1 MTSKSKNSLSAM
13 AIIAIIALIGL
24 NGYQWFSNSQLKTQN
39 IRQETELVELEKVQA
54 ELEQDYTAALEGLED
69 MRSDNNELNSLI
81 ESQKVELKSQK
92 DKINNL
98 IWTKRELTKA
108 KDEIA
113 NMNSQAAQYVAELA
127 KLRDENTNLMASN
140 TQLKQQNSSL
150 NTQYLNEQTAKKEIE
165 AARAVLAVEKERLA
179 KKNEVLDTKV
189 DMANAIKINFM
200 KVQGYQLK
208 DNGKK
213 KKKSRAKNINLIEV
227 CFTTETNLVTPSGPK
242 EFQIRLI
249 DPVGE
254 TVAREDMGSGVL
266 TNKLDNTQVRYTS
279 TGIIEY
285 NNEDTEGCILWKV
298 NDRLPKGMYDVEIY
312 NNGFKVGKGNY
323 KMK

>member
-1 MTSKSKNSLSAM
+1 MTSKSKNNLSAM

-98 IWTKRELTKA
+98 IWTKRELNKA
-108 KDEIA
+108 KEEIA

-127 KLRDENTNLMASN
+127 QLRDENATLMASN
-140 TQLKQQNSSL
+140 SQLMQQNSSL
-150 NTQYLNEQTAKKEIE
+150 NTQYLNEQTAKNEIE
-165 AARAVLAVEKERLA
+165 AERVVLAAEKERLA
-179 KKNEVLDTKV
+179 KTNEALDTKV

-208 DNGKK
+208 DNGKR

-227 CFTTETNLVTPSGPK
+227 CFTTETNMVTPSGPK

-249 DPVGE
+249 DPLGE

-279 TGIIEY
+279 TGVIEY
-285 NNEDTEGCILWKV
+285 NNEDTEGCIQWRI

-312 NNGFKVGKGNY
+312 NNGFKVGNGNY

>member
-1 MTSKSKNSLSAM
+1 MTSKSKNNLSAM

-24 NGYQWFSNSQLKTQN
+24 NGYQWFSNSQLESQN

-98 IWTKRELTKA
+98 IWTKRELNKA

-127 KLRDENTNLMASN
+127 QLRDENTNLMASN

-165 AARAVLAVEKERLA
+165 AARVVLAAEKERLA
-179 KKNEVLDTKV
+179 KTNEILDTKV

-213 KKKSRAKNINLIEV
+213 KKKSRAKNINLVEI

-249 DPVGE
+249 DPLGE

-279 TGIIEY
+279 TGVIEY
-285 NNEDTEGCILWKV
+285 NNEDTEGCIQWKV

-312 NNGFKVGKGNY
+312 NNGFKVGNGNY

>member
-1 MTSKSKNSLSAM
+1 MTLKSKNNLSAM

-24 NGYQWFSNSQLKTQN
+24 NGYQWFSNSQLETQN

-69 MRSDNNELNSLI
+69 MRSDNTELNSLI

-98 IWTKRELTKA
+98 IWTKRELNKA

-127 KLRDENTNLMASN
+127 QLRDENANLMANNS
-140 TQLKQQNSSL
+140 QLMQQNSSL
-150 NTQYLNEQTAKKEIE
+150 NTQYLNEQTAKREIE
-165 AARAVLAVEKERLA
+165 AARAVLAVEKEKLA
-179 KKNEVLDTKV
+179 KTNEVLDTKV

-208 DNGKK
+208 DDGKK

-227 CFTTETNLVTPSGPK
+227 CFTTESNLVTPAGQK

-249 DPVGE
+249 DPLGE

-285 NNEDTEGCILWKV
+285 NNEDTDGCIQWKV
-298 NDRLPKGMYDVEIY
+298 SDRLPKGMYDVEIY
-312 NNGFKVGKGNY
+312 NNGFKVGNGNY

>member
-1 MTSKSKNSLSAM
+1 MTTKSKNNLAAW

-54 ELEQDYTAALEGLED
+54 ELEQDYTAALDGLED

-81 ESQKVELKSQK
+81 ESQKAELKSQK
-92 DKINNL
+92 DKINGL
-98 IWTKRELTKA
+98 IWNKRELKKA
-108 KDEIA
+108 KEEIA

-127 KLRDENTNLMASN
+127 KLRDENANLMASN
-140 TQLKQQNSSL
+140 NQLKEQNTSL
-150 NTQYLNEQTAKKEIE
+150 NTQYLNEQSAKREIE
-165 AARAVLAVEKERLA
+165 AARAVLAAEKERLS
-179 KKNEVLDTKV
+179 KTNEVLDTKV

-200 KVQGYQLK
+200 QVQGYQLK
-208 DNGKK
+208 DNGKRK
-213 KKKSRAKNINLIEV
+213 KKKKAKNINLVEV
-227 CFTTETNLVTPSGPK
+227 CFTTETNLVTPAGVK

-249 DPVGE
+249 DPLGE
-254 TVAREDMGSGVL
+254 TIAREDMGSGIL
-266 TNKLDNTQVRYTS
+266 TNKLDNTQVRYTTS
-279 TGIIEY
+279 GTMEY
-285 NNEDTEGCILWKV
+285 NNEDTEGCIEWRV

>member
-1 MTSKSKNSLSAM
+1 MTSKSKNNLSAM

-24 NGYQWFSNSQLKTQN
+24 NGYQWFSNSQLQSQN

-98 IWTKRELTKA
+98 IWTKRELNKA

-127 KLRDENTNLMASN
+127 KLRDENVSLMASN

-150 NTQYLNEQTAKKEIE
+150 NTQYLNEQNAKKEIE
-165 AARAVLAVEKERLA
+165 EARAVLAAEKERLA
-179 KKNEVLDTKV
+179 KTNEVLDTKV

-227 CFTTETNLVTPSGPK
+227 CFTTESNYVTPAGEK

-249 DPVGE
+249 DPLGE

-279 TGIIEY
+279 TGTIDY

-312 NNGFKVGKGNY
+312 NNGFKVGNGNY

>member
-1 MTSKSKNSLSAM
+1 MSSKSKNSLSAM

-98 IWTKRELTKA
+98 IWTRRELNKA

-189 DMANAIKINFM
+189 DMANAIKVNFM

-242 EFQIRLI
+242 EFQVRLI
-249 DPVGE
+249 DPLGE
-254 TVAREDMGSGVL
+254 TVARDDMGSGVL

-298 NDRLPKGMYDVEIY
+298 NDKLPKGMYDVEIY

>member
-1 MTSKSKNSLSAM
+1 MSSKSKNSLSAM

-98 IWTKRELTKA
+98 IWTRRELNKA

-189 DMANAIKINFM
+189 DMANAIKVNFM

-242 EFQIRLI
+242 EFQVRLI
-249 DPVGE
+249 DPLGE
-254 TVAREDMGSGVL
+254 TVARDDMGSGVL

>member
-1 MTSKSKNSLSAM
+1 MTLKSKNNLSAM

-24 NGYQWFSNSQLKTQN
+24 NGYQWFSNSQLETQN

-69 MRSDNNELNSLI
+69 MRSDNTELNSLI

-98 IWTKRELTKA
+98 IWTKRELNKA

-127 KLRDENTNLMASN
+127 QLRDENANLLANNS
-140 TQLKQQNSSL
+140 QLKEQNSSL

-165 AARAVLAVEKERLA
+165 AARAVLAVEKEKLA
-179 KKNEVLDTKV
+179 KTNEVLDTKV

-208 DNGKK
+208 DSGKK
-213 KKKSRAKNINLIEV
+213 KKKSRAKNINLVEV
-227 CFTTETNLVTPSGPK
+227 CFTTETNLVTPAGPK

-249 DPVGE
+249 DPLGE

-279 TGIIEY
+279 TGIVEY
-285 NNEDTEGCILWKV
+285 NNEDTEGCIQWKV

-312 NNGFKVGKGNY
+312 NNGFKVGNGNY

>member
-1 MTSKSKNSLSAM
+1 MTLKSKNNLSAM
-13 AIIAIIALIGL
+13 AIIAMIALIGL

-39 IRQETELVELEKVQA
+39 IRQETELVELEQVQA

-98 IWTKRELTKA
+98 IWTKRELNKA
-108 KDEIA
+108 KEEIA

-127 KLRDENTNLMASN
+127 QLRDDNAMLMASN

-150 NTQYLNEQTAKKEIE
+150 NTQYLNEQTAKNEIE

-213 KKKSRAKNINLIEV
+213 KKKSRAKNINLVEV

-249 DPVGE
+249 DPLGE

-279 TGIIEY
+279 TGVIEY
-285 NNEDTEGCILWKV
+285 NNEDTEGCVKWRV

-312 NNGFKVGKGNY
+312 NNGFKVGNGNY